1 MSIAKRTNIPST
13 VLGRRKDGV
22 IVVEAVNKKDIAKG
36 SEGIE
41 PIVNAFM
48 RATIDTCEKVTVDML
63 KGLGFVKQEWISVK
77 DRLPEYDSHFLGY
90 TFGGNMI
97 VGFYWAVEWDKA
109 FGFITHWM
117 PLPEPPYAASQPE
130 KE

>member
-1 MSIAKRTNIPST
+1 MAGETSKLPKLLQDEINKAIAEGVKAELKKLNSA
-13 VLGRRKDGV
+13 KD
-22 IVVEAVNKKDIAKG
+22 VVPAAEEELSDEKKAA
-36 SEGIE
+36 IE
-41 PIVNAFM
+41 
-48 RATIDTCEKVTVDML
+48 ML

-130 KE
+130 EEA